1 MCAAA
6 SQPRITYL
14 KNAYKKRKAR
24 LLRSLASLTLP
35 PTWAV
40 WTAPLNLVVGG
51 RAALPGRAGRAPP
64 AAPLN
69 KFLRIQKILQ
79 YDDLEN
85 YPLEFDK
92 NLCVDTRIDSKNF
105 FKMPFFD

>member
-35 PTWAV
+35 PTGAV
-40 WTAPLNLVVGG
+40 WTAPISARWSAGARPC
-51 RAALPGRAGRAPP
+51 RAARVGPR
-64 AAPLN
+64 
-69 KFLRIQKILQ
+69 LR
-79 YDDLEN
+79 
-85 YPLEFDK
+85 P
-92 NLCVDTRIDSKNF
+92 R
-105 FKMPFFD
+105 